1 MIFVIASLVV
11 LLVLTLLLFL
21 LELRKRKQLQDA
33 AKNRSRNNRKY
44 TRMLDAILENVH
56 AYVLLIDKDFNV
68 LRTNYYERTHKV
80 DNKEELKVGN
90 LLCCRNAILSGM
102 CGTHPKC
109 AECVVRN
116 AIKTSFQ
123 QKRSFTDVKI
133 GLTLA
138 VSYERY
144 VEFEGIVSGSY
155 FNIDGEDNLVLTVHD
170 VTELLAGKRENE
182 KLESIVTFTSSISQ
196 VGFASLNLLSTDEMI
211 TPSYCINLC
220 EKEDERANTVMRTF
234 RYVHTEDREELLD
247 FMQKAESGKVEP
259 FCRDVRVMI
268 NNEEWKWIKIFLIQK
283 EYAPECKSNEVYS
296 LSIDIN
302 DQKNTEAVL
311 GNEKQKAEDA
321 NKSKSA
327 FLANMSHEIRTPL
340 NAIIGFSEL
349 LASANTSEEKE
360 QYLQIVRMNNE
371 MLLQLINDILD
382 IAKIEA
388 GILEFNYSDVDINLL
403 TSELDRQFE
412 LKLKGNDKLKL
423 IYEPSVPSCVL
434 YTDRNRLTQV
444 LFNFMSNALKFT
456 SSGTIRMGFK
466 PHEKG
471 VYFYVSDTGIGIK
484 EEKLGEVFGRFARFH
499 KEKKGNGLG
508 LSISKTII
516 EKLGGEIGLT
526 SVYGEGSTFWFILP
540 TDNRFQ
546 IDLETQEAEV
556 IDDSSVLEDATS
568 SATASAGE
576 KKYTILIAEDM
587 PDNYHLCAAILSK
600 KYNLLWA
607 KNGEEAVSMYLEHQ
621 PDTILMDLKMPEVDG
636 YAATEAIRQL
646 STTIPI
652 IALTAFAY
660 SEDKDRVMKSGF
672 SDFMTKPVNAG
683 LLLDKVESFCKHYN
697 P

>member
-1 MIFVIASLVV
+1 
-11 LLVLTLLLFL
+11 
-21 LELRKRKQLQDA
+21 
-33 AKNRSRNNRKY
+33 
-44 TRMLDAILENVH
+44 
-56 AYVLLIDKDFNV
+56 
-68 LRTNYYERTHKV
+68 
-80 DNKEELKVGN
+80 
-90 LLCCRNAILSGM
+90 
-102 CGTHPKC
+102 
-109 AECVVRN
+109 
-116 AIKTSFQ
+116 
-123 QKRSFTDVKI
+123 
-133 GLTLA
+133 
-138 VSYERY
+138 
-144 VEFEGIVSGSY
+144 
-155 FNIDGEDNLVLTVHD
+155 
-170 VTELLAGKRENE
+170 
-182 KLESIVTFTSSISQ
+182 
-196 VGFASLNLLSTDEMI
+196 MI
-211 TPSYCINLC
+211 TPSYCVNLC
-220 EKEDERANTVMRTF
+220 EREDEKASTVMHTF
-234 RYVHTEDREELLD
+234 RYVHPDDRKELLD
-247 FMQKAESGKVEP
+247 FMQNAESGEVEP

-268 NNEEWKWIKIFLIQK
+268 NNDEWKWIKIFLIQK
-283 EYAPECKSNEVYS
+283 EYAPHCKSNDIYS

-302 DQKNTEAVL
+302 EQKKTETILEEAK
-311 GNEKQKAEDA
+311 EKAEDA

-340 NAIIGFSEL
+340 NAILGFSEL
-349 LASANTSEEKE
+349 LASANTNEEKE

-382 IAKIEA
+382 IAKMEA
-388 GILEFNYSDVDINLL
+388 GILEFTYSDVDINLL
-403 TSELDRQFE
+403 TSELDKQFD
-412 LKLKGNDKLKL
+412 LKLKNNDKVKL
-423 IYEPSVPSCVL
+423 VYEPSLPSCVL

-466 PHEKG
+466 SHEKG

-484 EEKLGEVFGRFARFH
+484 EEKLGEVFGRFARFN

-540 TDNRFQ
+540 TDNRPQ
-546 IDLETQEAEV
+546 IKLEPVETKLSEDNLTTETV
-556 IDDSSVLEDATS
+556 NSSETIPVEQ
-568 SATASAGE
+568 

-600 KYNLLWA
+600 RYHLLWA
-607 KNGEEAVSMYLEHQ
+607 KNGEEAVSMFLEHQ

-636 YAATEAIRQL
+636 YAATEAIRQM

-660 SEDKDRVMKSGF
+660 SEDRDRVMKSGF